1 MRHVLLVVAF
11 ALFAFEAGASE
22 CRNGRCGVVRSS
34 ARQTV
39 QTVRNASRGAVQV
52 VTPPYRGRCANG
64 KCSVR

>member
-1 MRHVLLVVAF
+1 MRYVLLVAAV

-34 ARQTV
+34 TKQTV
-39 QTVRNASRGAVQV
+39 QTVRKVSRGAVQI
-52 VTPPYRGRCANG
+52 VTPPYKGRCANG